1 MGSMAAVGQ
10 AFNPLE
16 SVARGLH
23 HRRLSPRNS
32 LQRRHGVIV
41 WPNTSFT
48 LNPPLQLQL
57 GGSSNGGTASKLF
70 NLQRNI
76 IEPRLQLGCRASS
89 SSFADAG
96 SGGLNNKLENTAGN
110 VAGKLEKASSGKDE
124 TINGGMKGMAEAFDI
139 SSRTA
144 FGITAVI
151 GLAALVIPIY
161 LPSSGIGMVLKI
173 RGLSYLTLL
182 FGFYMAWNIG
192 ANDVANAMGTS
203 VGSGALTLRQAV
215 MTAAVLEFSG
225 AFMVGSHVSHTMQSG
240 ILTAGAF
247 TGKDSLLF
255 CGMLSSLGAA
265 GTWLQVG
272 TYWLAHY

>member
-1 MGSMAAVGQ
+1 MAAVGQ

-16 SVARGLH
+16 SLGRGLH
-23 HRRLSPRNS
+23 YRRLSPRNS
-32 LQRRHGVIV
+32 FQRRLGVIT
-41 WPNTSFT
+41 WPDTSFT
-48 LNPPLQLQL
+48 SNSPSHPLRRQLS
-57 GGSSNGGTASKLF
+57 GSSGTASKLF
-70 NLQRNI
+70 NLQRHI
-76 IEPRLQLGCRASS
+76 VEPRLQLGCRASS
-89 SSFADAG
+89 SSFAGAG
-96 SGGLNNKLENTAGN
+96 SGGFNDELENTAGN
-110 VAGKLEKASSGKDE
+110 VAGKLEKKASSGKGE
-124 TINGGMKGMAEAFDI
+124 TTNGGMKGMAEAFDI
-139 SSRTA
+139 SPRTA

-151 GLAALVIPIY
+151 ALAALVVPMY
-161 LPSSGIGMVLKI
+161 LPSSGMGMALKI

-272 TYWLAHY
+272 TSWMAHS